1 MKVHERFINYAKI
14 YTTSDENSE
23 TCPSTERQLVLA
35 KLLVKELEEIGLDDV
50 KMDKNGYVTGKAL
63 KPKQAKKS
71 WNFLGFPSWV
81 R

>member
-1 MKVHERFINYAKI
+1 MKVYERFINYAKI

-50 KMDKNGYVTGKAL
+50 
-63 KPKQAKKS
+63 
-71 WNFLGFPSWV
+71 
-81 R
+81 